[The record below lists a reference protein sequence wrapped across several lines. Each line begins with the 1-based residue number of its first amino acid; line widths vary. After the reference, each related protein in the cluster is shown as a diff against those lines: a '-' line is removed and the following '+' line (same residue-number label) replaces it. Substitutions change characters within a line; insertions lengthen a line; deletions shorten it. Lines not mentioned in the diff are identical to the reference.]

1 MRRKTA
7 WLIGHIGLPVALL
20 TTTSFA
26 WQLLLMQ
33 TMSTENELLQLN
45 GSARA
50 KPPRSVVPIVH
61 GPAGVS
67 VDVGE
72 RAYADIV
79 EPLQDAGRSPLT
91 EALNNGAIA
100 RDRGDSTPW
109 K

>member
-33 TMSTENELLQLN
+33 TMSTENELFQLH

-50 KPPRSVVPIVH
+50 KPPHGVAPTVH
-61 GPAGVS
+61 GPSGFS
-67 VDVGE
+67 VDVSE
-72 RAYADIV
+72 WAYADMV
-79 EPLQDAGRSPLT
+79 GLSQDTDRSPLT
-91 EALNNGAIA
+91 EALNNGVIA
-100 RDRGDSTPW
+100 RDRTDSPPR